1 MAIRLVG
8 GGLFFLAKLLLRG
21 ILLRKGDVLIK
32 WVVLDLELLFT
43 AVVPIAHP
51 PHSPSFSTPPHSTHS
66 TKTSLES

>member
-8 GGLFFLAKLLLRG
+8 FFFFFLANLLLKG
-21 ILLRKGDVLIK
+21 ILLHKGDVLIK

-43 AVVPIAHP
+43 AVVPIAHH

>member
-1 MAIRLVG
+1 MAIRLVV

-43 AVVPIAHP
+43 AAVPIAHP